1 VVNNKALNIKAKSP
15 KSGMDIK
22 YKIKYIVSDV
32 FKYATL
38 ILGAAI
44 TIVPILVIL
53 FTSFKT
59 STEYQTTG
67 PLTLPSSF
75 NFNNYVTAFTRGN
88 MVTGFKNTAIILVI
102 SLFGKILLGTMIAYV
117 LHRFKFRGKK
127 VILGL
132 FLFAMLVPTVSNQVV
147 VFKIIAKI
155 GLFNK
160 IGSILLLN
168 LGTDVISMYIFL
180 QFLDKIPVAL
190 DESAMLDGASYFTI
204 YTRIILPLLRPAIAT
219 VVILSGVGIYND
231 FYTPFLYMPDPKLRT
246 ISTALFNFKGPMGSQ
261 WEIIAAGIMIVIIP
275 TLIIFISLQK
285 HIYNGVQGSVK

>member
-1 VVNNKALNIKAKSP
+1 MVNNKALNIKTKSP

-75 NFNNYVTAFTRGN
+75 NFNNYITAFTRGN

-102 SLFGKILLGTMIAYV
+102 SLVGKILLGTMIAYV

>member
-1 VVNNKALNIKAKSP
+1 MINNKALNIKAKSP
-15 KSGMDIK
+15 KSGMDLK

-32 FKYATL
+32 FKYSTL

-75 NFNNYVTAFTRGN
+75 NFNNYVTAFIRGN

-275 TLIIFISLQK
+275 TLVIFISLQK

>member
-1 VVNNKALNIKAKSP
+1 MINNKALNIKEKSP
-15 KSGMDIK
+15 KSGMDLK

-75 NFNNYVTAFTRGN
+75 NFNNYITAFTRGN

>member
-1 VVNNKALNIKAKSP
+1 
-15 KSGMDIK
+15 MDIK

-75 NFNNYVTAFTRGN
+75 NFNNYITAFTRGN

-102 SLFGKILLGTMIAYV
+102 SLVGKILLGTMIAYV

>member
-1 VVNNKALNIKAKSP
+1 MVNNKALSTATKSP
-15 KSGMDIK
+15 KNGMDLK
-22 YKIKYIVSDV
+22 YKVKYIASDV

-38 ILGAAI
+38 ILGAAM
-44 TIVPILVIL
+44 TIVPILVVL

-67 PLTLPSSF
+67 PLTLPSGL
-75 NFNNYVTAFTRGN
+75 NFSNYVTAFTKGN
-88 MVTGFKNTAIILVI
+88 MITGFKNTAIILIV

-117 LHRFKFRGKK
+117 LHRFKFRGKGI
-127 VILGL
+127 ILGL

-160 IGSILLLN
+160 LGSILLLN

>member
-1 VVNNKALNIKAKSP
+1 MVNNKALNIQTKSP

-22 YKIKYIVSDV
+22 YKVKYIISDI

-75 NFNNYVTAFTRGN
+75 NFDNYVTAFTRGN

>member
-1 VVNNKALNIKAKSP
+1 MDLKYKAK
-15 KSGMDIK
+15 
-22 YKIKYIVSDV
+22 YIASDV

-38 ILGAAI
+38 ILGAAM
-44 TIVPILVIL
+44 TIVPILVVL

-67 PLTLPSSF
+67 PLTLPSGL
-75 NFNNYVTAFTRGN
+75 NFSNYVTAFTKGN
-88 MVTGFKNTAIILVI
+88 MVTGFKNTAIILVV

-117 LHRFKFRGKK
+117 LHRFKFRGKSI
-127 VILGL
+127 ILGL

-160 IGSILLLN
+160 LGSILLLN